1 MTTRKVAQT
10 ITITSGSTV
19 SNAVP
24 IGNARQ
30 LMLFA
35 PVLTACSLMVLGSL
49 NQSARNFVRL
59 CNPSTGTQP
68 WAWAAGTGRA
78 AVAID
83 QIVAGVLF
91 LKLESSAAQASA
103 RTFTLVTGV

>member
-1 MTTRKVAQT
+1 MTTRKVAHP

-30 LMLFA
+30 LMLSA

-49 NQSARNFVRL
+49 NQSASNFVRL
-59 CNPSTGTQP
+59 GNPSTDTQP
-68 WAWAAGTGRA
+68 PAWAAGTGSA
-78 AVAID
+78 AVATD
-83 QIVAGVLF
+83 QFVAGALF
-91 LKLESSAAQASA
+91 LKLESTAAQASA